1 MIQNWSRYCVLQ
13 QFFNFPRKAFLIRE
27 LSRNTKLAATA
38 VRIHLKALLKEGL
51 IIRESQG
58 LYPTFKAE
66 TNNALY
72 KLLKSQ
78 NLVLRLNQS
87 GILSI
92 LEKTLYPTCVVLF
105 GSASRGEDTE
115 ESDIDLFIQ
124 AKQSKID
131 LSKFGKTLNRKIN
144 LLFESDFKTVSPELI
159 NNLAN
164 GVVLY
169 GDFKV
174 I

>member
-1 MIQNWSRYCVLQ
+1 M
-13 QFFNFPRKAFLIRE
+13 
-27 LSRNTKLAATA
+27 
-38 VRIHLKALLKEGL
+38 
-51 IIRESQG
+51 
-58 LYPTFKAE
+58 
-66 TNNALY
+66 
-72 KLLKSQ
+72 
-78 NLVLRLNQS
+78 
-87 GILSI
+87 
-92 LEKTLYPTCVVLF
+92 LF

-169 GDFKV
+169 GYFKV